1 MLQRRNFQA
10 DPATC
15 DTGVGLRGSLPKH
28 VIINLSNIYL
38 PWYGELDHYYM
49 FSGSKIFNIPDLE
62 VENLTSSDFN
72 TGIVFKWFAS
82 ITAMVMAH
90 FSISVPE
97 SLSPFV

>member
-1 MLQRRNFQA
+1 
-10 DPATC
+10 
-15 DTGVGLRGSLPKH
+15 
-28 VIINLSNIYL
+28 
-38 PWYGELDHYYM
+38 M